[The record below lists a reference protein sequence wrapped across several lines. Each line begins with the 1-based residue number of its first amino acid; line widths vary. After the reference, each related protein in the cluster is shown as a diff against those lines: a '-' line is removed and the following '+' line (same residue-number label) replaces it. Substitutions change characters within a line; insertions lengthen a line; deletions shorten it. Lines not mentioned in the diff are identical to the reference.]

1 MARQINDEGLRLIE
15 GFEGLYLHA
24 YHGAADVP
32 GLLTIG
38 YGHTSEAGPPTV
50 VAGQTITKQEADD
63 ILRADLSKV
72 EDEVEKLVKVPLND
86 NQFAAIVSF
95 TFNCG
100 GGALAG
106 SSLLRRLNAGNY
118 ASVPDS
124 LMSWVNSNG
133 RRQEGLVSRR
143 QREGLLFMSQPNSI
157 ASNTVVVDD
166 PDATAKQV
174 QHELNVAG
182 YGPLDEDGDIG
193 DKTLK
198 AIMKAIKKAETSP
211 PAA

>member
-1 MARQINDEGLRLIE
+1 MARQIDDEGLRLVE

-38 YGHTSEAGPPTV
+38 YGHTSAAGAPKV

-63 ILRADLSKV
+63 ILRSDLSSV
-72 EDEVEKLVKVPLND
+72 EAEVEKVVKVPLND

-95 TFNCG
+95 TFNVG
-100 GGALAG
+100 GSALRG
-106 SSLLRRLNAGNY
+106 STLLRKLNAGDY
-118 ASVPDS
+118 STVPS
-124 LMSWVNSNG
+124 ELLKWANSNG

-143 QREGLLFMSQPNSI
+143 RREGLLFMSQPTAV

-166 PDATAKQV
+166 PDVTAKQI
-174 QHELNVAG
+174 QHELNVMG
-182 YGPLDEDGDIG
+182 FGPLDEDGDIG
-193 DKTLK
+193 PTSLK
-198 AIMKAIKKAETSP
+198 AIEKLIKKAEGK
-211 PAA
+211 A